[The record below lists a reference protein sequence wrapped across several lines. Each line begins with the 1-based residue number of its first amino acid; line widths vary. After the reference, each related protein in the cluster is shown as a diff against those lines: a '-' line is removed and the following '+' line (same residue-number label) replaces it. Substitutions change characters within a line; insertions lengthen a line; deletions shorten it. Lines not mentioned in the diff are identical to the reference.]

1 MYYVYYAYQF
11 TRFRTVLRAIRE
23 ADDCISGTYAC
34 QIQIRMPDTH
44 THSHGSSGIA
54 TVAAFLFP
62 GANENSTDALRVP
75 PYTHGRGLYTWV
87 AHAYRDE
94 AKMMI

>member
-1 MYYVYYAYQF
+1 
-11 TRFRTVLRAIRE
+11 
-23 ADDCISGTYAC
+23 
-34 QIQIRMPDTH
+34 MPDTH
-44 THSHGSSGIA
+44 THSHRSSSIA

-62 GANENSTDALRVP
+62 GANENSTDAPRSVRAD
-75 PYTHGRGLYTWV
+75 YTHGRGLYTWV